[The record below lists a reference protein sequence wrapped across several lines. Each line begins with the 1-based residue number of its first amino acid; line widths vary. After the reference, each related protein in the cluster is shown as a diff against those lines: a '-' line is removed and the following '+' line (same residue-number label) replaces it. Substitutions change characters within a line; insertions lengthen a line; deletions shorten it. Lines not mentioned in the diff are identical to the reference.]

1 MGTTNSTPT
10 PGASSAGDKKGAPS
24 KPARRPAPPPST
36 KPVHH
41 GSTSSGSPFLK
52 KDPKNYVDMGI
63 EEEAGEQL
71 EQHGSTTLA
80 QGGLS

>member
-1 MGTTNSTPT
+1 M
-10 PGASSAGDKKGAPS
+10 
-24 KPARRPAPPPST
+24 
-36 KPVHH
+36 
-41 GSTSSGSPFLK
+41 K